1 MSWADYGFHGLD
13 ATFALVNETW
23 MACIKAIKERYVI
36 VGYSDTNLTRM
47 ADNGYYKMR
56 FPLWHNS
63 IDTRSTGRRNFDM
76 ARYIDYMANQY
87 VHSILY
93 PKVYDM
99 ETLGTAGCNIVA
111 ATGRICVYDAREFE
125 DMSESY
131 KTAYYE
137 ELLFKLLDQS
147 WILKYKA
154 MLDLLRYPV
163 ISTEMETPVCVSKM
177 YLYDGDRLASL
188 DAAISTIL
196 SSSNEINY
204 SWSSY
209 AYYSQNLF
217 LATKTSNGTYR
228 IDCLLKKAYV
238 EASYVDN
245 AIQETGDPTS
255 DYYVRYR
262 INFRDT
268 DRNPTNVYF
277 EYEFMARVDRSH
289 YVYVDYIGED
299 CYELELEFDTQGLID
314 LITEK
319 IDDPTHE
326 TYKLICGASV
336 SGAISRIYDG
346 VNYFQFLDT

>member
-1 MSWADYGFHGLD
+1 
-13 ATFALVNETW
+13 
-23 MACIKAIKERYVI
+23 
-36 VGYSDTNLTRM
+36 
-47 ADNGYYKMR
+47 
-56 FPLWHNS
+56 
-63 IDTRSTGRRNFDM
+63 
-76 ARYIDYMANQY
+76 
-87 VHSILY
+87 
-93 PKVYDM
+93 
-99 ETLGTAGCNIVA
+99 
-111 ATGRICVYDAREFE
+111 
-125 DMSESY
+125 
-131 KTAYYE
+131 
-137 ELLFKLLDQS
+137 
-147 WILKYKA
+147 

-204 SWSSY
+204 SWSSS